1 MIWKSAANRRNIFCF
16 HFKNEMKNCTGV
28 FPYDVTFLRRVTAW
42 TELVVDW
49 WKFSMAE
56 FTLNAEGQ
64 GGITWHNSRWCL
76 LLSKQVCSLSLQFM
90 AGNCLRSN
98 SEKSCGFISWRG
110 RRTWAV
116 QHQAVPCSSEEC
128 TSWSVGA
135 RPCLP
140 PGWIQLQIWGT
151 GFRDFLSE
159 DARLVL
165 GDLLWFQGDTLA
177 AVQRR

>member
-1 MIWKSAANRRNIFCF
+1 MIWKSAAKRQNTFCF
-16 HFKNEMKNCTGV
+16 HFKNEMKNCPGV
-28 FPYDVTFLRRVTAW
+28 FPHDVTFLRRVTAW
-42 TELVVDW
+42 TGLVVGW

-56 FTLNAEGQ
+56 FTLNAEGL

-90 AGNCLRSN
+90 ADDWLHSN

-110 RRTWAV
+110 RRTRAV

-128 TSWSVGA
+128 TRWSAGA
-135 RPCLP
+135 LP
-140 PGWIQLQIWGT
+140 STTTRLNPAANV
-151 GFRDFLSE
+151 RHKDFLSE

-165 GDLLWFQGDTLA
+165 GELLWFQGDTSA